1 MKRYYSITILAII
14 VITLLQGYNI
24 SLQYKDY
31 LHYKIE
37 KIMTHSI
44 YCLTMAQYCPQ
55 LGQLFA
61 ISGHKVMRRE
71 KNFGRSTILLFSK
84 FPQLAEFFISS
95 VGWISL
101 FLLARLILINRL
113 WLPESRRRYPSH
125 LLEELGE
132 MSLG

>member
-44 YCLTMAQYCPQ
+44 YCLTMAQYCPL

-71 KNFGRSTILLFSK
+71 KIFGRSTILLFSI

-132 MSLG
+132 MSLR

>member
-44 YCLTMAQYCPQ
+44 YCLTMAQYCPL

-71 KNFGRSTILLFSK
+71 KNFGRSTILLFSI

>member
-44 YCLTMAQYCPQ
+44 YCLTMAQYCPL
-55 LGQLFA
+55 LGKLFA

-71 KNFGRSTILLFSK
+71 KNFGRSTILLFSI
-84 FPQLAEFFISS
+84 FPQLAGFHYFF
-95 VGWISL
+95 
-101 FLLARLILINRL
+101 
-113 WLPESRRRYPSH
+113 WLDSF
-125 LLEELGE
+125 
-132 MSLG
+132 

>member
-14 VITLLQGYNI
+14 VITLLQGYYI

-44 YCLTMAQYCPQ
+44 YCLTMAQYCPL

-71 KNFGRSTILLFSK
+71 KIFGRSIIAIRNMLSDCRKRGF
-84 FPQLAEFFISS
+84 
-95 VGWISL
+95 
-101 FLLARLILINRL
+101 ARKNLTLDFTL
-113 WLPESRRRYPSH
+113 HPSPFRRKPR
-125 LLEELGE
+125 
-132 MSLG
+132 

>member
-44 YCLTMAQYCPQ
+44 YCLTMAQYCPL

-71 KNFGRSTILLFSK
+71 KIFGRSTILLFSK

>member
-44 YCLTMAQYCPQ
+44 YCLTMAQYCPL

-61 ISGHKVMRRE
+61 IAGRKVMHRE
-71 KNFGRSTILLFSK
+71 KNFGRSTIAIRNMLSGCRKRGFAVKNLTLVFT
-84 FPQLAEFFISS
+84 LHSS
-95 VGWISL
+95 QISL
-101 FLLARLILINRL
+101 KPR
-113 WLPESRRRYPSH
+113 
-125 LLEELGE
+125 
-132 MSLG
+132 

>member
-24 SLQYKDY
+24 SLQNKDY

-44 YCLTMAQYCPQ
+44 YCLTMAQYCPL

-71 KNFGRSTILLFSK
+71 KIFGRSIILLFSI
-84 FPQLAEFFISS
+84 FPQLADFFISS

>member
-44 YCLTMAQYCPQ
+44 YCLTMAQYCPL

-71 KNFGRSTILLFSK
+71 KIFGRSTILLFSI

>member
-44 YCLTMAQYCPQ
+44 YCLTMAQYCPL

-71 KNFGRSTILLFSK
+71 KIFGRSTILLFSI
-84 FPQLAEFFISS
+84 FPQLADFFISS

>member
-44 YCLTMAQYCPQ
+44 YCLTMAQSD
-55 LGQLFA
+55 A
-61 ISGHKVMRRE
+61 SGENFRE
-71 KNFGRSTILLFSK
+71 VYHTT
-84 FPQLAEFFISS
+84 FFDISS

>member
-44 YCLTMAQYCPQ
+44 YCLTMAQYCPL

-71 KNFGRSTILLFSK
+71 KISGGLPYYFFRYFLSWLIFL
-84 FPQLAEFFISS
+84 FPQLAGFHYFF
-95 VGWISL
+95 
-101 FLLARLILINRL
+101 
-113 WLPESRRRYPSH
+113 WLDSF
-125 LLEELGE
+125 
-132 MSLG
+132 